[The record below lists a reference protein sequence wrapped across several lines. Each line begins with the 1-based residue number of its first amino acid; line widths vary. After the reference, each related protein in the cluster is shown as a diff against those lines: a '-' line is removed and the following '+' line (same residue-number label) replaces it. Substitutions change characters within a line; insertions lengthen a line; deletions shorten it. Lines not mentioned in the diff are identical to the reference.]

1 MLFSWLDTKEAVLTG
16 VKLAD
21 NLSTE
26 LSKKSNKN
34 IKKEMDGQARALQ
47 NIFILADQYK
57 RKSNPNFYQK
67 SKLANEFKWRLLE
80 LKHDKDIV
88 DTLTKELVLHMR

>member
-1 MLFSWLDTKEAVLTG
+1 MLFNWLNTKEAVLTG

-34 IKKEMDGQARALQ
+34 IKKEMDNQAKALQ
-47 NIFILADQYK
+47 NTFILADQFK
-57 RKSNPNFYQK
+57 RKNSPNFYQK

-80 LKHDKDIV
+80 LGHDKDLV
-88 DTLTKELVLHMR
+88 DALTKELVLRIR